1 MVDYSKSK
9 NKMKTKV
16 ITLMVAIALLFGYT
30 SCNAKAE
37 NNSAEK
43 PTESVS
49 KAEKATTMLTK
60 EMFLEK
66 VWDYENSPQE
76 WKYKGDKPALIDF
89 YADWC
94 GPCRTAAPI
103 LEEVAG
109 EFAEE
114 VIVYKIDTQVEREL
128 AAVFGVKSIPA
139 FLYIPMEGKP
149 TMASGIARTKEDTKK
164 MFTQNIN
171 NILLKKQQSNEAL

>member
-1 MVDYSKSK
+1 
-9 NKMKTKV
+9 MKTKLT
-16 ITLMVAIALLFGYT
+16 TLLLAAFLLVGYT

-37 NNSAEK
+37 NNTSDN
-43 PTESVS
+43 PGESV
-49 KAEKATTMLTK
+49 AAADKATTKLTK
-60 EMFLEK
+60 AMFLEK

-109 EFAEE
+109 EFAGD
-114 VIVYKIDTQVEREL
+114 VIIYKIDTQVEREL

-171 NILLKKQQSNEAL
+171 TILLKKSNEAL

>member
-1 MVDYSKSK
+1 
-9 NKMKTKV
+9 MKTRF
-16 ITLMVAIALLFGYT
+16 ITLMMAAFLLFGYS
-30 SCNAKAE
+30 SCTANAEK
-37 NNSAEK
+37 NNSEA
-43 PTESVS
+43 PTKSVS
-49 KAEKATTMLTK
+49 EAGKATTMLTK
-60 EMFLEK
+60 AMFLEK

-76 WKYKGDKPALIDF
+76 WKYKGEKPALIDF

-103 LEEVAG
+103 LEEVAA
-109 EFAEE
+109 EFSEE

-149 TMASGIARTKEDTKK
+149 TMASGIARSKEDTKK

-171 NILLKKQQSNEAL
+171 TILLKKQQTSDAL